1 MKFRSKDFIFYSF
14 VLFLSILNIYNNLY
28 FETNLLSLLIS
39 CIGLTSYIVYFI
51 DFEKSRIFMRIW
63 IFSQFPIVLK
73 STKLVENNIIKQTD
87 ATLFDVSQ
95 VFKIH
100 FDISINDYSIGINII
115 ALIYLIIYK
124 IVINSKM
131 NK

>member
-1 MKFRSKDFIFYSF
+1 
-14 VLFLSILNIYNNLY
+14 
-28 FETNLLSLLIS
+28 
-39 CIGLTSYIVYFI
+39 
-51 DFEKSRIFMRIW
+51 MRIW

-87 ATLFDVSQ
+87 VTLFDVSQ

-115 ALIYLIIYK
+115 ALIYLIIYN
-124 IVINSKM
+124 IVIKSKM